1 MAHTS
6 SARKR
11 IRQSQ
16 KKHARNS
23 YVKTTLRTF
32 NKKFNK
38 AVEAGDKEQVQTLF
52 RQCQKKFSQAA
63 AKGVIHKN
71 TASRKVSRLAQ
82 AAKKVLVES

>member
-1 MAHTS
+1 MAHTA

-23 YVKTTLRTF
+23 YVKTTLRTY

-38 AVEAGDKEQVQTLF
+38 ALEAGDKEQVKELF
-52 RQCQKKFSQAA
+52 HICQKKFAKAA
-63 AKGVIHKN
+63 SKGVIHKK
-71 TASRKVSRLAQ
+71 TASRKISRLAQ
-82 AAKKVLVES
+82 AAKKVVD